1 MVVDV
6 MIITI
11 AILSKYTAVWG
22 KLDVKN
28 FSSLVRHDEN

>member
-11 AILSKYTAVWG
+11 AILREYTAVWE